1 MSSANRAAT
10 RCAPPFRSCASATKP
25 DFFVVNGENSAGGN
39 GITPRLAVDLM
50 RAGADVITL
59 GDHAWDQRE
68 IVPYFATEPRL
79 LRPLNFPA
87 GTPGFGSV
95 VVDGNGQK
103 LGVINV
109 LGRTFMGPQVDNPFL
124 LIEAEI
130 EKLKQETACI
140 LIDFHAEATSEKI
153 AFGRAVD
160 GLATLVVGTHTH
172 VQTADDRIFPG
183 GTAYLTDAGFCGPHE
198 SVIGRD
204 IAQRA
209 AKIPHAFAEQILHR
223 ARRPS
228 GRRRFRRGRSDSG
241 RGRGRFRHRD
251 ASRCKLSQIAE
262 WEGRRLVKC

>member
-1 MSSANRAAT
+1 MKFIFLGDVVGEPGRDTVRAAIPILKE
-10 RCAPPFRSCASATKP
+10 RYKP
-25 DFFVVNGENSAGGN
+25 DFFVVNGENAAGGN

-68 IVPYFATEPRL
+68 IVPYFSTEPRL

-95 VVDGNGQK
+95 VVDGNGLK
-103 LGVINV
+103 LGVINA

-130 EKLKQETACI
+130 QRLKQEAQCI

-172 VQTADDRIFPG
+172 VQTADDQIFPG
-183 GTAYLTDAGFCGPHE
+183 GTAYLTDAGMCGAHE

-204 IAQRA
+204 VASVIQKYRTLLPNKFYIAREGLQADGVFVEADDLTGRA
-209 AKIPHAFAEQILHR
+209 LRIERIQEKVKVAE
-223 ARRPS
+223 
-228 GRRRFRRGRSDSG
+228 
-241 RGRGRFRHRD
+241 
-251 ASRCKLSQIAE
+251 E
-262 WEGRRLVKC
+262 